1 MNRAV
6 RGADLAELLFLAS
19 LWGGSFLFMRMGAA
33 EFGPVALVAVR
44 VVGASALLLP
54 LLVWRGQWRGLLAH
68 WRALWLVGLTNSA
81 LPFLCFSY
89 AALTIP
95 AGLSSIFNAA
105 TPLFGAVIA
114 WVWLKD
120 RLDASRS
127 LGLMVGFLGVAGL
140 AWQKAA
146 ATAGA
151 AVTAAAGTTAAP
163 GPNALPSGVDAPT
176 AAVAVLACLTAA
188 ALYGWSAS
196 YTKRR
201 LSQVPP
207 LVVATGSQVSASLA
221 VIVPAAW
228 AWPAQTPGTQ
238 AWVAAA
244 LLAFACTGVAYVVY
258 FRLIGRIGPAN
269 AMSVTFL
276 NPVFAVLWG
285 LLVLGEWPTL
295 SMALGG
301 AVIVMGTALAVGLF
315 KLPLGRRAARG

>member
-68 WRALWLVGLTNSA
+68 WRALLLVGLSNSA

-120 RLDASRS
+120 RLDASRIV
-127 LGLMVGFLGVAGL
+127 GLLIGFLGVAGL
-140 AWQKAA
+140 AWQKA
-146 ATAGA
+146 TAGA
-151 AVTAAAGTTAAP
+151 TATP
-163 GPNALPSGVDAPT
+163 WPNALPGSVNAPT
-176 AAVAVLACLTAA
+176 AALAVLACLSAA

-221 VIVPAAW
+221 VIGPAAW

-301 AVIVMGTALAVGLF
+301 AVIVMGTALAVGLL
-315 KLPLGRRAARG
+315 KLPQARRGVNG